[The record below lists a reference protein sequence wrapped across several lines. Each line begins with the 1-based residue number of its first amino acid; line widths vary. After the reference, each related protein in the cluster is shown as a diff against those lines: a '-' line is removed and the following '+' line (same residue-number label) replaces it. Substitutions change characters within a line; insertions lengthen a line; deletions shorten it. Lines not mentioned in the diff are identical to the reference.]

1 MKKHLA
7 SLLALGLLLAASA
20 HAQTAMKVTIPFDF
34 VVNGHNMSAGEYR
47 VEALGTAANAIALN
61 GADKAL
67 ALTFSCQG
75 NEPSA
80 TSKLIFHRYGGEYF
94 LAQVWTA
101 GKSSGRQLPRS
112 AAERE
117 IASGPYAAQLVAV
130 AAMP

>member
-1 MKKHLA
+1 MKRYLS

-20 HAQTAMKVTIPFDF
+20 HAQTLKANIPFDF

-47 VEALGTAANAIALN
+47 IERLGNGGNAIALRGTDN
-61 GADKAL
+61 VL
-67 ALTFSCQG
+67 ALTFACSTG
-75 NEPSA
+75 KPA
-80 TSKLIFHRYGGEYF
+80 TDSKLIFNRYGAEYF

-101 GKSSGRQLPRS
+101 GKNTGRQLPTS

-117 IASGPYAAQLVAV
+117 IASGPVKAQLVAV